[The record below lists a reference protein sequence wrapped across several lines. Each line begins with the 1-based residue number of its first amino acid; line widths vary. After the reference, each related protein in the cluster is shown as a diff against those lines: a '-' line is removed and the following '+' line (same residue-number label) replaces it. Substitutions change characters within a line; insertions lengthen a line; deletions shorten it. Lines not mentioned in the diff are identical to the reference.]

1 MRYEPDYKARTRQ
14 KVLAEAAKTLRS
26 EGLQGMGVASV
37 MGKAGLTH
45 GAFYAHFESKDD
57 LVAETIK
64 AMILEAR
71 GKFDRVAAELPPAE
85 ALRAYIEFY
94 LSARHRDNTQ
104 SSCPLPWIAG
114 EIPRLGEASAA
125 RYGASVAGLTEI
137 LAGRLRALDHADADG
152 TGRCVDAGAG
162 DGRQGAVGFDPPSQ
176 PRQHPGASRTHEG
189 RRRRVSPGARRREVT
204 SEAWPAAR
212 ASRRRRAPGMPG
224 RARARTP
231 ASGGRLHRSRRRSDP
246 IRRSG
251 SA

>member
-71 GKFDRVAAELPPAE
+71 GKFDRVAAELAPAE

-137 LAGRLRALDHADADG
+137 LAGRLRALDHADADAAASSVVAELVG
-152 TGRCVDAGAG
+152 ALTLARATGDKAQSDSILRRSRDSILARLGLTKAAAGA
-162 DGRQGAVGFDPPSQ
+162 
-176 PRQHPGASRTHEG
+176 
-189 RRRRVSPGARRREVT
+189 
-204 SEAWPAAR
+204 
-212 ASRRRRAPGMPG
+212 
-224 RARARTP
+224 
-231 ASGGRLHRSRRRSDP
+231 
-246 IRRSG
+246 
-251 SA
+251 